1 MRTRREVLAMD
12 VLRAIE
18 DSGIGIWVRES
29 GSLWSY
35 PTIIFLHAVG
45 LTFVAGVNAA
55 VDLRLLGFAPRLPLA
70 SMRGLFP
77 VMWVGFWINAL
88 SGIALLIAD
97 ATTMMVSWVFWVKIA
112 AIVLAVITLARIRH
126 VLYFDPRSAVARG
139 GNDSVP
145 RRLKMLAA
153 ASLFLWFAAVTAGRL
168 TAYLG
173 AGAVAKGGR

>member
-1 MRTRREVLAMD
+1 MD

-18 DSGIGIWVRES
+18 DSGFGIWVRES
-29 GSLWSY
+29 GSVWSY

-45 LTFVAGVNAA
+45 LTFVAGVNTA

-88 SGIALLIAD
+88 SGLALLIAD

-112 AIVLAVITLARIRH
+112 AIVLAVITLARIRY
-126 VLYFDPRSAVARG
+126 LLCLDPHSTAARG
-139 GNDSVP
+139 DTDTVP
-145 RRLKMLAA
+145 PRLKVLAV
-153 ASLFLWFAAVTAGRL
+153 ASLFLWTAAVTAGRL

>member
-1 MRTRREVLAMD
+1 MD

-18 DSGIGIWVRES
+18 DSGVGIWVRES

-35 PTIIFLHAVG
+35 PTIVFLHAVG

-126 VLYFDPRSAVARG
+126 VLYLDPNAAAAPG
-139 GNDSVP
+139 GNDAVP
-145 RRLKMLAA
+145 PRLKMLAM

-173 AGAVAKGGR
+173 AGAVAKGGH

>member
-1 MRTRREVLAMD
+1 MD

-18 DSGIGIWVRES
+18 DSGFGIWVRES

-35 PTIIFLHAVG
+35 PTIVFLHAVG

-112 AIVLAVITLARIRH
+112 AIVFAVITLARIRSL
-126 VLYFDPRSAVARG
+126 LYLDPRAAAAPGGHDAV
-139 GNDSVP
+139 P
-145 RRLKMLAA
+145 PRLKLLAV
-153 ASLFLWFAAVTAGRL
+153 ASLFLWTAAVTAGRL

>member
-1 MRTRREVLAMD
+1 MD

-18 DSGIGIWVRES
+18 DSGVGIWVRES

-97 ATTMMVSWVFWVKIA
+97 ATTMMISWVFWVKMA
-112 AIVLAVITLARIRH
+112 AIILAVITLARIRY
-126 VLYFDPRSAVARG
+126 VLYLDPHAAAAPER
-139 GNDSVP
+139 NDVVP
-145 RRLKMLAA
+145 PRLKLLAM

-173 AGAVAKGGR
+173 AGAVAKGGH

>member
-1 MRTRREVLAMD
+1 MD

-18 DSGIGIWVRES
+18 DSGFGIWVRES

-35 PTIIFLHAVG
+35 PTIVFLHAVG

-112 AIVLAVITLARIRH
+112 AIVLAVVTLARIRH
-126 VLYFDPRSAVARG
+126 VLYLDPHAAAAPGGTDAVA
-139 GNDSVP
+139 P
-145 RRLKMLAA
+145 RLKMLAV
-153 ASLFLWFAAVTAGRL
+153 ASLFLWTAAVTAGRL

>member
-1 MRTRREVLAMD
+1 MD

-35 PTIIFLHAVG
+35 PTIVFLHAVG

-112 AIVLAVITLARIRH
+112 AIVLAVVTLARIRY
-126 VLYFDPRSAVARG
+126 VLYLDPNAVAAPG
-139 GNDSVP
+139 GHDTEP
-145 RRLKMLAA
+145 PRLKMLAA

-173 AGAVAKGGR
+173 AGAVAKGGH

>member
-1 MRTRREVLAMD
+1 MD

-18 DSGIGIWVRES
+18 DSGVGIWVRES

-88 SGIALLIAD
+88 SGLALLIAD

-112 AIVLAVITLARIRH
+112 AIVLAVVTLARIRY
-126 VLYFDPRSAVARG
+126 VLYLDPNGVAAPG
-139 GNDSVP
+139 GNDTVP
-145 RRLKMLAA
+145 PRLKMLAV

-173 AGAVAKGGR
+173 AGAVAKGGH

>member
-1 MRTRREVLAMD
+1 MD

-112 AIVLAVITLARIRH
+112 AIVLAVVTLARIRYA
-126 VLYFDPRSAVARG
+126 LYLDPHAAAAPG
-139 GNDSVP
+139 GNDAVP
-145 RRLKMLAA
+145 PRLKMLAV

>member
-1 MRTRREVLAMD
+1 MD

-35 PTIIFLHAVG
+35 PTIVFLHAVG

-97 ATTMMVSWVFWVKIA
+97 ATTMMVSWVFWVKMA
-112 AIVLAVITLARIRH
+112 AIILAVITLARIRY
-126 VLYFDPRSAVARG
+126 VLYLAPQAAAAPG
-139 GNDSVP
+139 GNDAVP
-145 RRLKMLAA
+145 PRLKMLAI

-173 AGAVAKGGR
+173 AGAVAKGGH

>member
-1 MRTRREVLAMD
+1 MD

-18 DSGIGIWVRES
+18 DSGVGIWVRES

-97 ATTMMVSWVFWVKIA
+97 ATTMMVSWVFWVKIG
-112 AIVLAVITLARIRH
+112 AIVLAVVTLARIRRA
-126 VLYFDPRSAVARG
+126 LYLDPHAAAATG
-139 GNDSVP
+139 GNETVP
-145 RRLKMLAA
+145 PRLKMLAM
-153 ASLFLWFAAVTAGRL
+153 ASLFLWSAAVTAGRL

>member
-1 MRTRREVLAMD
+1 MD

-18 DSGIGIWVRES
+18 NSGVGIWVRES

-35 PTIIFLHAVG
+35 PTIVFLHAVG

-55 VDLRLLGFAPRLPLA
+55 VDLRLLGFAPSLPLA

-112 AIVLAVITLARIRH
+112 AIVLAVITLARIRY
-126 VLYFDPRSAVARG
+126 VLYLDPNAAAAPG
-139 GNDSVP
+139 GNGTVTP
-145 RRLKMLAA
+145 RLKMLAM

>member
-1 MRTRREVLAMD
+1 MD

-18 DSGIGIWVRES
+18 DSGVGIWVRES

-35 PTIIFLHAVG
+35 PTIVFLHAVG

-88 SGIALLIAD
+88 SGLALLIAD

-112 AIVLAVITLARIRH
+112 AIVLAVVTLARIRY
-126 VLYFDPRSAVARG
+126 VLYLDPNAVAATG
-139 GNDSVP
+139 GNDAVP
-145 RRLKMLAA
+145 TRLKMLAI

-173 AGAVAKGGR
+173 AGAVAKGGH

>member
-1 MRTRREVLAMD
+1 ME

-18 DSGIGIWVRES
+18 DSGFGIWVRES

-55 VDLRLLGFAPRLPLA
+55 VDLRLLGFAPRLPIA

-88 SGIALLIAD
+88 SGLALLIAD

-112 AIVLAVITLARIRH
+112 AIVLAVITLARIRT
-126 VLYFDPRSAVARG
+126 VLFLDPHAPAVRDG
-139 GNDSVP
+139 IVP
-145 RRLKMLAA
+145 PRLKVLAVT
-153 ASLFLWFAAVTAGRL
+153 SLFLWTAAVTAGRL

-173 AGAVAKGGR
+173 PGALAKGGR

>member
-1 MRTRREVLAMD
+1 MD

-18 DSGIGIWVRES
+18 NSGVGIWVRES

-126 VLYFDPRSAVARG
+126 VLYLDPHAAVARG
-139 GNDSVP
+139 GNDAVP
-145 RRLKMLAA
+145 PRLKMLAM

>member
-1 MRTRREVLAMD
+1 MD

-18 DSGIGIWVRES
+18 DSGFGIWVRES

-35 PTIIFLHAVG
+35 PTIVFLHAVG

-55 VDLRLLGFAPRLPLA
+55 IDLRLLGFAPSLPVA

-77 VMWVGFWINAL
+77 VMWIGFWINAL
-88 SGIALLIAD
+88 SGTALLIAD

-112 AIVLAVITLARIRH
+112 AIVLAVVTLTRIRS
-126 VLYFDPRSAVARG
+126 VLSLDPGAPDVSL
-139 GNDSVP
+139 
-145 RRLKMLAA
+145 RLKRLAA
-153 ASLFLWFAAVTAGRL
+153 ASLFLWFVAVTAGRL

-173 AGAVAKGGR
+173 SGAVAKGGL